1 MTWYKPWTWGQT
13 EPVPQAAAVME
24 PPVVD
29 QSVAPS
35 VPVGG
40 RRRKTQSTRDLGS
53 RRRGR
58 KGTKKSRSGRK
69 STH

>member
-24 PPVVD
+24 PPVVGA
-29 QSVAPS
+29 APS

-40 RRRKTQSTRDLGS
+40 RRRKTH
-53 RRRGR
+53 RRGR

-69 STH
+69 PSH